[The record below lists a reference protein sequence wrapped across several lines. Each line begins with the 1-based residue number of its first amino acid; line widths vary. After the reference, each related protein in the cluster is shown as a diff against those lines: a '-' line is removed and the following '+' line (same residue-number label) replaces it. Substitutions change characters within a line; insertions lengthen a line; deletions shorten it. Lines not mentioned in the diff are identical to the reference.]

1 MYKDIL
7 KALREQV
14 FSADEVEAPAKRSGI
29 IQARVDSKPL
39 EEARVSPYSDW
50 LRSISSVAQELKTQN
65 TEGGSSMGG
74 FLKGFTQTTDV
85 LQPKEKKYD
94 GLDTVPEENKEALIR
109 RRGDGPSFYAPRGS
123 KEDEKNSHEARI
135 NATGGG
141 FIALID
147 KHEGGGDYDTL
158 YSHAQKDG
166 RAFSGVKVSQM
177 TIGELK
183 QFARGEYGKWSKGQL
198 GYTATPMGRY
208 QFVGSTMAEVA
219 RQMGLPDDT
228 VFSPETQD
236 AMFNFWV
243 GKTLAKGD
251 TVDEKVA
258 LLRGQWEGFK
268 HVKTSTLADLVVKY
282 GA

>member
-65 TEGGSSMGG
+65 TEGEGSMGG
-74 FLKGFTQTTDV
+74 FLKGFTQTADI

-94 GLDTVPEENKEALIR
+94 GLDTVPEENRDALIR
-109 RRGDGPSFYAPRGS
+109 RRGDRPSFYAPDNGPV
-123 KEDEKNSHEARI
+123 EKNSHEARI
-135 NATGGG
+135 NSTGDSG

-158 YSHAQKDG
+158 YTHAQKDG
-166 RAFSGVKVSQM
+166 RAFEGVKVSQM

-183 QFARGEYGKWSKGQL
+183 QFAKGEYGRWSKGKL
-198 GYTATPMGRY
+198 GYVATPMGRY
-208 QFVGSTMAEVA
+208 QFVGSTMGEVA

-243 GKTLAKGD
+243 DKTIAKGD